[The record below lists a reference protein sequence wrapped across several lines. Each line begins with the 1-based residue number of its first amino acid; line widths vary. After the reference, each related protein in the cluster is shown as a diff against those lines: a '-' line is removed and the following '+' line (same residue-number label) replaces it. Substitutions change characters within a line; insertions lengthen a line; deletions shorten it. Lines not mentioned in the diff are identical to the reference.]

1 MNAEQDIQDLKRSVR
16 GLKRLV
22 GVLGMALLAI
32 PVAAFTLREADILR
46 VKGIIIE
53 DDQGRARILIG
64 APAPQV
70 TERVRTNPELARAAW
85 GESGTRVYWDTLNN
99 DTFGMLILDENGH
112 DRVAVGGPVPDPLNG
127 TRIAPMYGLTFHN
140 QEGIERGGGGHMFST
155 AAGVDRASMGL
166 DSQHGEG
173 AGLIA
178 DNDGTAGLWVN
189 DSNNSRLLF
198 SGFATKDGL
207 IGTKDQDRLGL
218 LIRNPDQTSTFVGAG
233 STGVESLPAPE

>member
-1 MNAEQDIQDLKRSVR
+1 MNAEQDIQYLKRSVR

-22 GVLGMALLAI
+22 GVMGMALLAI

-64 APAPQV
+64 APAPEV

-99 DTFGMLILDENGH
+99 DTFGLLILDENGH
-112 DRVAVGGPVPDPLNG
+112 DRAALGSPVPDPLNG
-127 TRIAPMYGLTFHN
+127 RRIAKATGMSFHN
-140 QEGIERGGGGHMFST
+140 QEGVERGGIGHMYNADT
-155 AAGVDRASMGL
+155 GIDRGVLGL
-166 DSQHGEG
+166 DNKDGEG
-173 AGLIA
+173 AILIA
-178 DNDGTAGLWVN
+178 DNDGTVGLVVN
-189 DSNNSRLLF
+189 DPNNNRQMF
-198 SGFATKDGL
+198 TGVAPKDG
-207 IGTKDQDRLGL
+207 IISGGDRSRLGL

-233 STGVESLPAPE
+233 SAGVERLPAPE